1 MFDLGWPEMLVIVV
15 VALLVIGPK
24 DLPTALRT
32 VMGVVRRMRGM
43 AREFHRSLDE
53 LARES
58 GLDEVKREFDN
69 VKGLGYDDDVRDALS
84 PVDDLTPDLPS
95 GNSILNPELAAPD
108 APDEK
113 TESAEEGAERG
124 ETDRAE
130 ATAGDAESTSAED
143 EPSDS
148 PAKPGGVA

>member
-32 VMGVVRRMRGM
+32 IMGIVRRMRGL

-58 GLDEVKREFDN
+58 GLDDVKREFDN
-69 VKGLGYDDDVRDALS
+69 VKGLGHDDDVRDALS

-95 GNSILNPELAAPD
+95 GNSILSPELAAR
-108 APDEK
+108 DEK
-113 TESAEEGAERG
+113 TASAEERAEKS
-124 ETDRAE
+124 ESDRAE
-130 ATAGDAESTSAED
+130 ATAGDAEKTSSTTAE
-143 EPSDS
+143 EPAVSRE
-148 PAKPGGVA
+148 KPGGVA